1 MKLKEI
7 STDHLWHN
15 FVSTM
20 ANFAEW
26 LSTLSPISIVL
37 LGALVGFIMFAAEYG
52 VGLFVKKYF
61 PEEEENP
68 ALGATKSAD
77 IPSYLDYCRKCL
89 FVGAVINLKQ
99 SNTIISRIVVR
110 YLNYN
115 ALFVLRTQNM
125 SKQEFTG
132 LAVN

>member
-7 STDHLWHN
+7 TTDLLQHN
-15 FVSTM
+15 IVSKM

-52 VGLFVKKYF
+52 VGLLVKKYF

-68 ALGATKSAD
+68 ALGAPKPAD
-77 IPSYLDYCRKCL
+77 IPS
-89 FVGAVINLKQ
+89 
-99 SNTIISRIVVR
+99 
-110 YLNYN
+110 
-115 ALFVLRTQNM
+115 
-125 SKQEFTG
+125 
-132 LAVN
+132 